1 METINNYIIINYDT
15 NDDNDDND
23 EIDIFN
29 KITIIIGLLFS
40 YFGMNYYKLGPG
52 NFMRNTNFETYIM
65 ILTILIIII
74 TLFFIFNCLLSYYF
88 CNFSIYFI

>member
-1 METINNYIIINYDT
+1 MEIKNNYIIINYDK
-15 NDDNDDND
+15 DDKDDKD

-52 NFMRNTNFETYIM
+52 NFMQNKDFELYII
-65 ILTILIIII
+65 ILTIIIIII
-74 TLFFIFNCLLSYYF
+74 TVFYYKY
-88 CNFSIYFI
+88 I